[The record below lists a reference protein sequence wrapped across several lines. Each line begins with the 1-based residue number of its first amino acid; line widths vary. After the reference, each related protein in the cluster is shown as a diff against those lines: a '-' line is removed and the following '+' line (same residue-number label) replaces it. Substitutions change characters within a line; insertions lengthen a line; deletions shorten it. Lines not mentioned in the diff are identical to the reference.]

1 MNIETK
7 TAREFISHARSYY
20 LDTYEM
26 NERRIHDLAKQAIEM
41 RLQLSR
47 SVALI
52 EDLLKQIADN
62 TPNQESKS

>member
-7 TAREFISHARSYY
+7 TAREFADQARRYY

-26 NERRIHDLAKQAIEM
+26 NDRRIHDLAKQAIEM

-62 TPNQESKS
+62 TTDQESKS